1 MVLSIYFHSCIDG
14 CNIQMNLKSM
24 SVAVVKI
31 TQINLSQ
38 AVWYK
43 AAAAEWILFSVSSVS
58 AFSVWDLGRC
68 DGKQTAEWLLDTEMI
83 LDICTVWN
91 RPWPHAQYC
100 GCGFWWLLCNI
111 ISYSI
116 DTILWYNLDTKQ
128 NLFVMDPLW
137 QGPGMIYLL
146 VTRFI
151 LHTARNKV
159 PCFFVVFCSLGIQA
173 ASH

>member
-1 MVLSIYFHSCIDG
+1 MHSIDG

-38 AVWYK
+38 TVWYK

-68 DGKQTAEWLLDTEMI
+68 DGKQTADCLIQKQEMI

-91 RPWPHAQYC
+91 RP
-100 GCGFWWLLCNI
+100 
-111 ISYSI
+111 
-116 DTILWYNLDTKQ
+116 
-128 NLFVMDPLW
+128 
-137 QGPGMIYLL
+137 
-146 VTRFI
+146 
-151 LHTARNKV
+151 
-159 PCFFVVFCSLGIQA
+159 
-173 ASH
+173 